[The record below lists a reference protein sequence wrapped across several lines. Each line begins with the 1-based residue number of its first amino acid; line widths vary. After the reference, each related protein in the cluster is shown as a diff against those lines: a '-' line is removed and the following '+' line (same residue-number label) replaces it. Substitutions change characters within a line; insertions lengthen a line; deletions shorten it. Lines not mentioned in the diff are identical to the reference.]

1 MNEADYIGADGCNEN
16 GKKFISHEIQS
27 PLKIYKGTGQMF
39 EDTENIAAQLGLP
52 IEQMAQEL
60 INLPSPK

>member
-1 MNEADYIGADGCNEN
+1 
-16 GKKFISHEIQS
+16 
-27 PLKIYKGTGQMF
+27 MF